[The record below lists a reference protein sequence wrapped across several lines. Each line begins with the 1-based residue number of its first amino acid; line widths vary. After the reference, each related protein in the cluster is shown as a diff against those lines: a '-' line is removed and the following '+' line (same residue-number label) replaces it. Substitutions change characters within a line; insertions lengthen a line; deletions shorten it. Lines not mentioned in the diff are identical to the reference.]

1 MVFMEIKR
9 VEKEKTVRKTFTMY
23 PSVFGKLK
31 ELSSEAKVSNSEMLE
46 MIINYVHFKE
56 DK

>member
-1 MVFMEIKR
+1 MKIEKI
-9 VEKEKTVRKTFTMY
+9 EKEKTVRKTFTMY

-46 MIINYVHFKE
+46 MIINYVYSKE
-56 DK
+56 DE